1 MVLFVNVNLRMCL
14 TASRVWLG
22 LNFPVF
28 GEVSGVRISY
38 LRIKSVEANS
48 LLLVILFFPS
58 CWLFCLLCVCQV
70 PRVYIQGSSPLE
82 ELVKRPP
89 VSETSSSHSHILLQ
103 PEVLYL
109 VHHLTYGFNREIIW
123 DI

>member
-1 MVLFVNVNLRMCL
+1 MNVNLRMCL

-48 LLLVILFFPS
+48 LSLVIFFSFLLVILS
-58 CWLFCLLCVCQV
+58 LMCL
-70 PRVYIQGSSPLE
+70 VYFEGSSPLE

-109 VHHLTYGFNREIIW
+109 VHHLTYAFNWKITW
-123 DI
+123 DL

>member
-48 LLLVILFFPS
+48 PSLVIFFPS

-70 PRVYIQGSSPLE
+70 PRVYFEGSSPLE

-89 VSETSSSHSHILLQ
+89 VSETSSSNSHVLLQ

-109 VHHLTYGFNREIIW
+109 VHHLPYAFNWKITW
-123 DI
+123 DL